1 MVKEYHRMK
10 RLVIVLCLFITISQ
24 SRAQEYIQ
32 ITFRHY
38 PTRPDV
44 VRAFVP
50 GTFNDWGPNSSGII
64 APTAPSLMTYID
76 SLQCW
81 VKSYR
86 LPVGQTQLYKFHEHF
101 NESGTSNQWLSDP
114 LNPLTES
121 GGYFNSILEAN
132 EAMIFEILP
141 KNGSVLSEKN
151 PELVAGVFV
160 AEGDSLLLSQSSISL
175 DGAVVA
181 TMEDYY
187 VADLSLLKFTLPE
200 LANGSHTVALNI
212 ATKNGLALADSATF
226 AYQGASPELKPLPSG
241 VIDGINYVDNSTVT
255 LVLHA
260 PYTKN
265 FAYVIGDFNNWLAD
279 AAYFMYQTP
288 DRQRFWLTLTDLDP
302 DKEYAFQYLV
312 DGEIRIADPY
322 SEKVLDPWH
331 DPYITDA
338 TYPGLMA
345 YPTGKTT
352 EIASVFQINQ
362 EEYDWQSGDFI
373 RPEKSGLVIYE
384 LLIRDFLAEHDYK
397 TLIDSLEYFQRLGV
411 TAIELMPV
419 AEFEGNESWGYNTSL
434 NVATDKYYGPKNE
447 LKRFVDACH
456 QRGIAVIL
464 DIVLNHSF
472 GQSPLVRLFSEGAYG
487 PPSSDN
493 IWYNADYDPNYSGYQ
508 ARHPYNVGYDFN
520 HESYSTKQFIDRVNR
535 YWLEEFRID
544 GFRFDLTKGFTQRV
558 SYIGNGSYNESLA
571 SQYDASRIAIL
582 KRMADQIWAVDSTAY
597 VILEHFAENSEEK
610 ELAGYGAMLWGNSN
624 YNYNEATMGYHDS
637 GKSDFSWGFY
647 GTRGWSAPHLVT
659 YMESHDEERLMYKNV
674 LWGNS
679 SGSYSIK
686 ELPIALN
693 RMKLAAAFFFTLP
706 GPKMIWQFGELGY
719 DYSIEYNGRLGN
731 KPIRW
736 DYYQDSDRQNLYKT
750 YAALIHLRKDNI
762 AFTSPESQV
771 TLAVAGSVKRITI
784 THPSMSVS
792 IIGNFGVTTASA
804 NLQFQHTG
812 AWYDYFYGDSLS
824 VSSVSDPID
833 LAPGEFH
840 IFTDQRLESPGSGI
854 IDSVTEA
861 PVARPSGV
869 QLSQNF
875 PNPFNAITVICYSVS
890 QSTPVATTLKIFN
903 THGQLV
909 KTLVDCRQ
917 SAGAYE
923 VQWDG
928 SDNLHR
934 PVASGVYLYA
944 LTIDGRQTIRKL
956 VHVK

>member
-1 MVKEYHRMK
+1 MK
-10 RLVIVLCLFITISQ
+10 NVFMAICVLILIAQ
-24 SRAQEYIQ
+24 SRAQEFIQ

-38 PTRPDV
+38 PTKPDV

-50 GTFNDWGPNSSGII
+50 GAFNNWGPNSSGVI

-86 LPVGQTQLYKFHEHF
+86 LPVGETQLYKFHEHF

-114 LNPLTES
+114 LNPMIES
-121 GGYFNSILEAN
+121 GGYFNSILEVT
-132 EAMIFEILP
+132 EIMIFEILP

-151 PELVAGVFV
+151 PDLIAGIFV
-160 AEGDSLLLSQSSISL
+160 AENDTLLLSQSTISL
-175 DGAVVA
+175 NGEIIA
-181 TMEDYY
+181 TMENYY
-187 VADLSLLKFTLPE
+187 IADLSLLKFTLPE

-212 ATKNGLALADSATF
+212 GTKNGGVYADSVTF
-226 AYQGASPELKPLPSG
+226 AYQGASPELKPLPAG
-241 VIDGINYVDNSTVT
+241 VGDGINYVDNSTVT

-260 PYTKN
+260 PYTKK

-279 AAYFMYQTP
+279 PAHFMYQTP
-288 DRQRFWLTLTDLDP
+288 DRQRYWLTLTDLDP

-312 DGEIRIADPY
+312 DGETRIADPY
-322 SEKVLDPWH
+322 SEKVLDPSY
-331 DPYITDA
+331 DSYITDA

-345 YPTGKTT
+345 YPYGKTT

-362 EEYDWQSGDFI
+362 DEYQWQTDDFD
-373 RPEKSGLVIYE
+373 RPEISGLVIYE
-384 LLIRDFLAEHDYK
+384 MLIRDFLAEHDYK
-397 TLIDSLEYFQRLGV
+397 TLIDSLDYFQRLGV
-411 TAIELMPV
+411 SAIELMPV

-434 NVATDKYYGPKNE
+434 NFATDKYYGPKNE

-472 GQSPLVRLFSEGAYG
+472 GQAPLVRLFSEGNNG

-493 IWYNADYDPNYSGYQ
+493 IWYNADYDLNYGGYQ

-520 HESYSTKQFIDRVNR
+520 HESYSTKQYVDRVNR

-610 ELAGYGAMLWGNSN
+610 ELAGYGMMLWGNSN
-624 YNYNEATMGYHDS
+624 HNYNEATMGYHDS

-647 GTRGWSAPHLVT
+647 DTRDWSAPHLVT
-659 YMESHDEERLMYKNV
+659 YMESHDEERLMYKN
-674 LWGNS
+674 LEYGNS

-686 ELPIALN
+686 ELPTALN
-693 RMKLAAAFFFTLP
+693 RMKLAGAFFFTLP

-719 DYSIEYNGRLGN
+719 DFSIEYNGRLGN

-750 YAALIHLRKDNI
+750 FAALIHLRKENE

-771 TLAVAGSVKRITI
+771 ALAVGGSIKRINI
-784 THPSMSVS
+784 THQTMSVS
-792 IIGNFGVTTASA
+792 IIGNFGVTAAAA
-804 NLQFQHTG
+804 NPQFQRTG
-812 AWYDYFYGDSLS
+812 VWYDYFYGDSLT
-824 VSSVSDPID
+824 VSNISDPIS
-833 LAPGEFH
+833 LNPGEFH
-840 IFTDQRLESPGSGI
+840 IYTDRRLASPGSGI
-854 IDSVTEA
+854 IDR
-861 PVARPSGV
+861 VADVSETTPGGIH
-869 QLSQNF
+869 LFQNY
-875 PNPFNAITVICYSVS
+875 PNPFNASTVIRYSVD
-890 QSTPVATTLKIFN
+890 QTEPVHTVIKIFN
-903 THGQLV
+903 TRGQLI
-909 KTLVDCRQ
+909 KTLVDCKQ
-917 SAGAYE
+917 SAGVYE
-923 VQWDG
+923 VRWDG
-928 SDNLHR
+928 TDTRQR
-934 PVASGVYLYA
+934 PVASGVYLYS
-944 LTIDGRQTIRKL
+944 LNSEGRQTIRKL
-956 VHVK
+956 VCVK